1 MTLPATKKPSPS
13 RQRDSL
19 GRSVPRPSDEPPPL
33 PEDPQVLAAM
43 RARIEEGIAEAHQG
57 VGDDWESVRRRLFQR

>member
-19 GRSVPRPSDEPPPL
+19 GQSALRPSDEPSPL
-33 PEDPQVLAAM
+33 PKDPQLLAAM